1 MNWYTVTYWLLS
13 RTQHGEYIE
22 AYGTESGKLNAH
34 IVDLKGLLMSAET
47 KYNELIV
54 VVEREYEKLEE
65 EINDSI
71 DQLQKNL
78 LAICCDK
85 SYLINFQ
92 SQIKRIQSR
101 TEAA

>member
-1 MNWYTVTYWLLS
+1 
-13 RTQHGEYIE
+13 
-22 AYGTESGKLNAH
+22 
-34 IVDLKGLLMSAET
+34 MSADT

-71 DQLQKNL
+71 DELQNNL

-85 SYLINFQ
+85 SYLNNFQ
-92 SQIKRIQSR
+92 SQIKRIQSS